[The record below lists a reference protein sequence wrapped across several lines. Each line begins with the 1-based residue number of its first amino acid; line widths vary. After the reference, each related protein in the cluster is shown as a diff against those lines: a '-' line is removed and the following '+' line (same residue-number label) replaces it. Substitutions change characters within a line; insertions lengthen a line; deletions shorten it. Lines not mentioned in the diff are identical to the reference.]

1 LFYLIRSLVGT
12 DIGEAKQIILLDALI
27 TSKTR
32 IRLLLKFF
40 LNPSTSSYLRSI
52 AEEFGESTNAIRL
65 ELNRLEEANM
75 LEAEMVGN
83 KKMYRVNQTHPLF
96 EDLAQIVR
104 KYVGLDILIESLVSS
119 LGKLKALYLTGDL
132 AKGKEAL
139 LIDLVFIGDIDRNF
153 LSQLVVK
160 VENLGKRKVRY
171 VVYTE
176 KDALSLS
183 MDETEFLLIWSE

>member
-1 LFYLIRSLVGT
+1 MFYLIRSLVGT